1 MKYIVLVGDGMVD
14 RPLEE
19 LDGKTPL
26 EVAKIPNM
34 DFIAREGRVGLANMI
49 PTRMAPAS
57 DVANLSILGYNPR
70 RYYTGRG
77 PLEAANM
84 GINLKEDE
92 VAFRCNLV
100 TVGDGI
106 MSDYSAGHI
115 SSDEAATLIKELDKK
130 LGSNEIKFYVG
141 MSYRHLVVFKCKD
154 REELRGLVRAKCT
167 PPHDITGKKIAK
179 FLPKKGDCTEFL
191 KEFMERSKKV
201 LAEQEVNRV
210 RLDLKE
216 NPANMIWLW
225 GQGVRPAMPKF
236 RELFKIEGSIISA
249 VHLIKG
255 IGKLIGLD
263 VIDVPGAT
271 GYYDTNYQGKADYAL
286 ESLKEKDFVFVHV
299 EAPDEAGHNG
309 DLKEKIAS
317 IEKFDKFVVGTV
329 LNHFKDSKEEFRILV
344 LSDHATPI
352 SLRTHSRDYVCFAM
366 YGTDIE
372 QDAIRHFNEK
382 EAKPTKFR
390 IDRGHEL
397 LEFLIK

>member
-141 MSYRHLVVFKCKD
+141 MSYRHLV
-154 REELRGLVRAKCT
+154 
-167 PPHDITGKKIAK
+167 
-179 FLPKKGDCTEFL
+179 
-191 KEFMERSKKV
+191 
-201 LAEQEVNRV
+201 
-210 RLDLKE
+210 
-216 NPANMIWLW
+216 
-225 GQGVRPAMPKF
+225 
-236 RELFKIEGSIISA
+236 
-249 VHLIKG
+249 
-255 IGKLIGLD
+255 
-263 VIDVPGAT
+263 
-271 GYYDTNYQGKADYAL
+271 
-286 ESLKEKDFVFVHV
+286 
-299 EAPDEAGHNG
+299 
-309 DLKEKIAS
+309 
-317 IEKFDKFVVGTV
+317 
-329 LNHFKDSKEEFRILV
+329 
-344 LSDHATPI
+344 
-352 SLRTHSRDYVCFAM
+352 
-366 YGTDIE
+366 
-372 QDAIRHFNEK
+372 
-382 EAKPTKFR
+382 
-390 IDRGHEL
+390 
-397 LEFLIK
+397 